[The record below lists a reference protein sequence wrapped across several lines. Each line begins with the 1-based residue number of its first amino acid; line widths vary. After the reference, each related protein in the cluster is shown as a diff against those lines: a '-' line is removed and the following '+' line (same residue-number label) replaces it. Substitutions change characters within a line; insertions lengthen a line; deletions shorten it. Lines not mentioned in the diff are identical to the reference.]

1 MNSTQQQC
9 FLKAAE
15 LLNFTAAA
23 EALFIS
29 QPALS
34 RNIAALEEELEL
46 LLFVRRNNI
55 LALTPGGEIIYRW
68 MKDSE
73 NKLQTAIREAKKA
86 NAAPQGTLRLGFVKT
101 ELASQRDTRAIAA
114 FRKAYPDVL
123 LSVSHFRAQEIIRHL
138 TDHSI
143 DIAIMIGSAAY
154 GDVRLQYYESAVYHR
169 CIAVAVSH
177 PLAERATVSLRE
189 FQEDTFIS
197 VEESASPTMNRMVTT
212 VCGAAGFVPRLR
224 ETKNTGEQI
233 SLLEAGQGVAL
244 LVENHSGR
252 VNPLL
257 RFIPLEEDFPVSLL
271 CVWDRLNQNPS
282 LQDYLEIYKSL

>member
-1 MNSTQQQC
+1 MNSNQQQC

-34 RNIAALEEELEL
+34 RNIAALEEELEV

-55 LALTPGGEIIYRW
+55 LALTPGGEILCHW
-68 MKDSE
+68 MQE
-73 NKLQTAIREAKKA
+73 NERTLQASIREAKKA
-86 NAAPQGTLRLGFVKT
+86 NAAPQGELRLGFVKT

-114 FRKAYPDVL
+114 FRKAHPNVNMTI
-123 LSVSHFRAQEIIRHL
+123 SHHRSREIIDRL

-143 DIAIMIGSAAY
+143 DLAIMIGSAVY
-154 GDVRLQYYESAVYHR
+154 GDARLQYFESAVYRR
-169 CIAVAVSH
+169 CMAVSVSH
-177 PLAERATVSLRE
+177 PLANRASVSLSE

-197 VEESASPTMNRMVTT
+197 VEEPSSPTMNRMLTT
-212 VCGAAGFVPRLR
+212 VCGAVGFVPKLR
-224 ETKNTGEQI
+224 EAKSTGEQI
-233 SLLEAGQGVAL
+233 DLLEGGHGVAL
-244 LVENHSGR
+244 LVENHMGR

-257 RFIPLEEDFPVSLL
+257 KFIPLEENFPVSLL

-282 LQDYLEIYKSL
+282 LQDYLDTYKDV